1 MIKDIWEKYK
11 KIELI
16 DSNTYSNFYKAKSK
30 LTNEKVGIKEI
41 IKSKINNDQNIV
53 EKFEIMKNLKTKN
66 SVKVIEI
73 IETESSY
80 YMILELCFLSLEEY
94 LKKRNI
100 SLSIDEIGKIL
111 LELNDYFKEMND
123 KNIIHG
129 NLKFSNIL
137 LSLNKSKIDKIDF
150 KISDFGLNKIIKEN
164 KINSFKNSLIMAPEV
179 LKGDEKS
186 ICDKS
191 DIWSLGIIIYYLL
204 FNEYPYNDINEIES
218 KKKFKQFGDKY
229 IDNLLKKML
238 VLDVNKRISWTRYFK
253 HPFFKN
259 NFNTI
264 NLPSFNIKCSKH
276 LKELIAYC
284 PKCKLNV
291 CEDCVNNHPSFTH
304 GIKFFTEI
312 GISKNEIT
320 EIEKSIK
327 EIENNI
333 NSYYRI
339 KKFFNDIKSIKE
351 NISIYQDD
359 ENNNYIHYSIEC
371 LNIIK
376 EYMKSNIEEISLPNI
391 FKWEL
396 R

>member
-1 MIKDIWEKYK
+1 MTKNIWEKYK

-16 DSNTYSNFYKAKSK
+16 DSSTYLNFYKAKSK

-150 KISDFGLNKIIKEN
+150 KISDFGLNKIIKE
-164 KINSFKNSLIMAPEV
+164 
-179 LKGDEKS
+179 
-186 ICDKS
+186 
-191 DIWSLGIIIYYLL
+191 
-204 FNEYPYNDINEIES
+204 
-218 KKKFKQFGDKY
+218 
-229 IDNLLKKML
+229 
-238 VLDVNKRISWTRYFK
+238 
-253 HPFFKN
+253 
-259 NFNTI
+259 
-264 NLPSFNIKCSKH
+264 
-276 LKELIAYC
+276 
-284 PKCKLNV
+284 
-291 CEDCVNNHPSFTH
+291 
-304 GIKFFTEI
+304 
-312 GISKNEIT
+312 
-320 EIEKSIK
+320 
-327 EIENNI
+327 
-333 NSYYRI
+333 
-339 KKFFNDIKSIKE
+339 
-351 NISIYQDD
+351 
-359 ENNNYIHYSIEC
+359 
-371 LNIIK
+371 
-376 EYMKSNIEEISLPNI
+376 
-391 FKWEL
+391 
-396 R
+396 